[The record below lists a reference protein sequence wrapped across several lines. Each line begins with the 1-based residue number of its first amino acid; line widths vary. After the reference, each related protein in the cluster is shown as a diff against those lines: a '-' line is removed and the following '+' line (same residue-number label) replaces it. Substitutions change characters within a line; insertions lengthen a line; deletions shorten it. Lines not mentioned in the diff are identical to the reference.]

1 MASTSSISLIVAT
14 LGLQEVQSV
23 LAAIRTA
30 DLQSAAR
37 LSGGVAAAQ
46 PMRSVLSRID
56 FAAGGAD
63 LPRPVIHP
71 TPRYLPRPVIHP
83 QPRIEPQCPPRP
95 ETKAPNITPPPP
107 SPWKTLP
114 WQEPVPAPNVIKMII
129 RPPDIA
135 GKGMLIDLFL

>member
-46 PMRSVLSRID
+46 PCDRYCPGSISPQARY
-56 FAAGGAD
+56 